1 MSRAQLTSMTA
12 DNVVQETLVGSTGN
26 SIKGG
31 SVAPFV
37 AGKNKIINGDFGIWQ
52 RGTSFAAIGNS
63 VYNADRWFFYTDAA
77 TATVSQQ
84 AFTPG
89 NPIAG
94 YEPTYFHRTAVTSIG
109 SGTYIQADQKIE
121 NVQTFAGQTVTV
133 SFWAKADSA
142 RSMLIVLWQNFGS
155 GGSSTVTNTASGT
168 FGTTWQRYSF
178 TITLPSISG
187 KTIGAGSSLELA
199 IRQTATAGATMDLWG
214 VQVEAGPVATP
225 FTTASNTLQGE
236 LALCQRYFQRFN
248 ADSQYCPY
256 AMAEISST
264 TTAYAILPHIV
275 EMRTTP
281 SSSYAS
287 AGNFALSSTGTNF
300 TPTGLAG
307 STVSKKA
314 TQITITSSSMTAGR
328 IGRFTDYTGSSYI
341 DLSAEL

>member
-1 MSRAQLTSMTA
+1 MSRAQLTSTVEQ
-12 DNVVQETLVGSTGN
+12 NT
-26 SIKGG
+26 GG

-214 VQVEAGPVATP
+214 VQVEAGSVATP
-225 FTTASNTLQGE
+225 FTTASGTLQGE
-236 LALCQRYFQRFN
+236 LALCQRYYWQVGGLN
-248 ADSQYCPY
+248 AYTPISTSVY
-256 AMAEISST
+256 AFGT
-264 TTAYAILPHIV
+264 TTALVDISCPV
-275 EMRTTP
+275 PMRAVPTSINYSTLRLQDNI
-281 SSSYAS
+281 SIS
-287 AGNFALSSTGTNF
+287 A
-300 TPTGLAG
+300 P
-307 STVSKKA
+307 
-314 TQITITSSSMTAGR
+314 ITSLSLNNSGNSIIQLG
-328 IGRFTDYTGSSYI
+328 IGVASGLTQYRMYMFETNNSTSGYLGV
-341 DLSAEL
+341 SAEL